1 MSTQTYVHSMS
12 SMLGHGDK
20 CEACG
25 LTGGLV
31 REPAAFTTKADLS
44 RLKSKPGDLVKEF
57 IEETKESVS
66 KEKESYKKG
75 QDI

>member
-12 SMLGHGDK
+12 SMLGH
-20 CEACG
+20 G